1 MLAEWVEAR
10 KFSTTRLR
18 PGYDQEEVD
27 VFLTAIRDS
36 FLGVRRP
43 SLRPD
48 DIRYKQFSTTRLR
61 PGYDEEEVDAF
72 LDEAELR
79 LAAQGSDLDTGK
91 AQDGEPEL
99 DADSPPV
106 QDQPTT
112 RPAPD
117 SDVGGTVLA
126 EWVEARKFSTTR
138 LRPGYDMEE
147 VDVFLTAIRD
157 SFLGVRRPSLRPDE
171 IRYKQ
176 FSTTRLRPG
185 YDEEEVDAFLDEA
198 ELRLAAPGSDL
209 DTGKAQDGEPEL
221 DADSPPVDAD
231 AIRAA
236 LRVPLTLLLDG
247 ARPAGT
253 SGWVSAVA
261 PVVTQTAVGAGH
273 WAAGRRQRALAAWAG
288 AAGSGLIVWGLG
300 TEAPTRAEVERIRR
314 QQRDLLRKLGTK
326 APAAAGTQRL
336 TARQRSRYDVAFS
349 VVGMVIGVRS
359 GLRHP
364 RRLTVLA
371 IAMEAPTAVF
381 GVLRVARAVQRRRPR
396 MAAGSA
402 LAVAGSVARLRAASA
417 EPLR

>member
-18 PGYDQEEVD
+18 PGYD
-27 VFLTAIRDS
+27 
-36 FLGVRRP
+36 
-43 SLRPD
+43 
-48 DIRYKQFSTTRLR
+48 
-61 PGYDEEEVDAF
+61 EEEVDIF
-72 LDEAELR
+72 LD
-79 LAAQGSDLDTGK
+79 
-91 AQDGEPEL
+91 
-99 DADSPPV
+99 
-106 QDQPTT
+106 
-112 RPAPD
+112 
-117 SDVGGTVLA
+117 
-126 EWVEARKFSTTR
+126 
-138 LRPGYDMEE
+138 
-147 VDVFLTAIRD
+147 AIRD

-171 IRYKQ
+171 IRNKQ

-198 ELRLAAPGSDL
+198 ELRLAAPGSAL

-236 LRVPLTLLLDG
+236 LRAPLTLLLDG
-247 ARPAGT
+247 ARPSGT

-261 PVVTQTAVGAGH
+261 PVVTQAAVGAGH

-288 AAGSGLIVWGLG
+288 AAGSGLMAWGLG
-300 TEAPTRAEVERIRR
+300 TEAPARAEVERIRR
-314 QQRDLLRKLGTK
+314 QQRDLLRKPGTK
-326 APAAAGTQRL
+326 APAAAGTQTL
-336 TARQRSRYDVAFS
+336 TARQRTRYDVAFS

-371 IAMEAPTAVF
+371 IASEAPAAAF

-396 MAAGSA
+396 TAAGSA